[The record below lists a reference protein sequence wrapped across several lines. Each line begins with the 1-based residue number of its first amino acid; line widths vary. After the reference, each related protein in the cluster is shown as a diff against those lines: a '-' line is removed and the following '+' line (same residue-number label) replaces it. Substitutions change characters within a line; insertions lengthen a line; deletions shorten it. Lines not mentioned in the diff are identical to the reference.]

1 MMPLLL
7 DAWPLAALVVLPL
20 TALAM
25 TVLNLLTWPTGRG
38 EEDAGGLPVSVLIPA
53 RNEER
58 TIEACVRSALAEPVD
73 EVVVC
78 DDRSTD
84 ATPQILASIDDP
96 RLRVVFGK
104 PLAAG
109 WVGKA
114 HACARL
120 TEEAR
125 HEELLFLDADT
136 TLRPGSLARLRRLR
150 RRHGADAVTA
160 FPHQVL
166 GSIGER
172 LLLPMLH
179 VTYVSWL
186 PLVLVHL
193 SSWRVFL
200 AANGQVVFL
209 SRDALEATGGF
220 EAIRREVV
228 DDMALCGNL
237 KGAGRRVVFAEGS
250 QIASCRMY
258 HSGTEL
264 WEGFAKNLYE
274 GLGSVPM
281 LAVMVAAYGGAYL
294 LPWALLAASA
304 VRPELLLPAT
314 VGIGASVLQ
323 RLLLARRFRQ
333 PLWSVAL
340 HPVAVVSML
349 TLALDSW
356 WRSRTGRIA
365 WKGRQYAARDAR
377 V

>member
-1 MMPLLL
+1 VSPVDPMW
-7 DAWPLAALVVLPL
+7 AVVLPTL
-20 TALAM
+20 AFGTTA
-25 TVLNLLTWPTGRG
+25 VNLLTWPTG
-38 EEDAGGLPVSVLIPA
+38 AGSDPVDGLPVSVLIPA

-58 TIEACVRSALAEPVD
+58 TIEAAVRSALAEPVA

-84 ATPQILASIDDP
+84 RTAEILAAIDDP
-96 RLRVVFGK
+96 RLRVVTGE

-120 TEEAR
+120 AREAR
-125 HEELLFLDADT
+125 HDELLFLDADT
-136 TLRPGSLARLRRLR
+136 TLRPGGLQRLRRLR
-150 RRHGADAVTA
+150 RHHGADAVTA

-166 GSIGER
+166 GSTGER

-179 VTYVSWL
+179 VTYTSWL

-193 SSWRVFL
+193 SSWKAFL
-200 AANGQVVFL
+200 AANGQVLFL
-209 SRDALEATGGF
+209 SREALDDAGGF

-228 DDMALCGNL
+228 DDMALCRNL
-237 KGAGRRVVFAEGS
+237 KGVGRRVVFAEGS
-250 QIASCRMY
+250 AIASCRMY
-258 HSGTEL
+258 HSAREL

-281 LAVMVAAYGGAYL
+281 LLATWVAYGGAFL
-294 LPWALLAASA
+294 VPW
-304 VRPELLLPAT
+304 LLLLLSPVWPT
-314 VGIGASVLQ
+314 LLVPGLIGIGANLLQ
-323 RLLLARRFRQ
+323 RALLVRRFGQ
-333 PLWSVAL
+333 PWWSAL
-340 HPVAVVSML
+340 AHPVAVVAL
-349 TLALDSW
+349 LILAGDSW
-356 WRSRTGRIA
+356 RRSRAGRIA